1 VKRDGG
7 WLGFAVVVGVAAGI
21 AAGLSVMLSQDP
33 LLIRAVEVSAVV
45 ALVVQLAGFGC
56 AKYLI
61 GRKMN
66 LFAAWGGA
74 MGVRLLS
81 LVIYA
86 LLVIKSPKLGLQ
98 VVQAPALV
106 TFALLLFVTS
116 IVEPIFLNTQTA

>member
-1 VKRDGG
+1 MA
-7 WLGFAVVVGVAAGI
+7 LVVTSGI
-21 AAGLSVMLSQDP
+21 AWGLAVMLSTDP
-33 LLIRAVEVSAVV
+33 LLIRAVQVSAMV
-45 ALVVQLAGFGC
+45 ALVVQLAGFAC

-86 LLVIKSPKLGLQ
+86 VLVIKAPRLGLMA
-98 VVQAPALV
+98 VQAPALV

-116 IVEPIFLNTQTA
+116 VLEPLFLHTQSA